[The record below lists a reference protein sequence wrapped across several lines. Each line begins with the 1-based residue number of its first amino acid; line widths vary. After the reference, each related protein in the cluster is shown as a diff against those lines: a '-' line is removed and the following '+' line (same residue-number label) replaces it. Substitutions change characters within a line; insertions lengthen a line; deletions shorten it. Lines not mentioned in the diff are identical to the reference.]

1 MPSTPSDEVLAL
13 KAKEGDTGAF
23 EELFERYKDP
33 ILNFVYRLIGNRET
47 AKEVT
52 QDVFLRVYRNLD
64 IFDPGKKFSVWI
76 YMIARNMAKNA
87 LRDRKY
93 FRDVSLEQTV
103 SERGKA
109 VKVEDT
115 LADPRSTPDAAVES
129 GELEDRVQGALDSI
143 PLKYKEVV
151 TMHYIM
157 GINIEEMARIMKRS
171 MVTIKWRLRRG
182 RALLMK
188 KMGIRSRFQ
197 RG

>member
-1 MPSTPSDEVLAL
+1 MQPAPSDEVLAH
-13 KAKEGDTGAF
+13 KAKEGDRAAF

-64 IFDPGKKFSVWI
+64 IFDPDKKFAVWI

-87 LRDRKY
+87 LRDKKY

-103 SERGKA
+103 SERGRA

-115 LADPRSTPDAAVES
+115 LADPRSAPDAAAET
-129 GELEDRVQGALDSI
+129 GELEDRVQKALDSI

-157 GINIEEMARIMKRS
+157 GITKEEIARIMKRS
-171 MVTIKWRLRRG
+171 MVTIKWRLRKG
-182 RALLMK
+182 RMLLMR
-188 KMGIRSRFQ
+188 KMSTRSS
-197 RG
+197 GD